1 MNRKDE
7 KSLLARYARTFQKLA
22 FFTGFVQL
30 FGFFNFWSFQITVYT
45 NGTKMLSDGS
55 LEVRTH
61 AKHMFGV
68 LARHANFEPLLKE
81 IVPDREIR
89 SVQKTLDAIMN
100 QMWSD
105 IFEMPN
111 SNFFVMNLRKKI
123 AWKMY
128 YF

>member
-1 MNRKDE
+1 MNKKTE
-7 KSLLARYARTFQKLA
+7 KYLLARYARTYQKLA
-22 FFTGFVQL
+22 IFIGFFHIVQL
-30 FGFFNFWSFQITVYT
+30 FRFFNFWSFQITVYT

-111 SNFFVMNLRKKI
+111 SNFFVMN
-123 AWKMY
+123 
-128 YF
+128 

>member
-1 MNRKDE
+1 MSSLE
-7 KSLLARYARTFQKLA
+7 KWTEKPEKYLLAGYARRFLKA
-22 FFTGFVQL
+22 AIFTGFFHTVQL

-111 SNFFVMNLRKKI
+111 SNFFVMN
-123 AWKMY
+123 
-128 YF
+128 